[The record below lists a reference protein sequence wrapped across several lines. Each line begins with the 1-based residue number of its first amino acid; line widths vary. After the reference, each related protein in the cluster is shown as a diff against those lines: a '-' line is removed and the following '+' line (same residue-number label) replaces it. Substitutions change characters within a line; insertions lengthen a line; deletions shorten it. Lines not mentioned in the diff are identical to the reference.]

1 MQAFKAATLLAISL
15 ISTPLLAEVKVQG
28 EVEYGIFQSQV
39 QDFEP
44 GQRVLTN
51 QQQAIETTQ
60 VIPAKLGTKF
70 GLRYQLAGKRKG
82 DQPLTLLYLTP
93 GVVTPD
99 GLRHDK
105 FVVQQEMAEAAEAAE
120 AAVADV
126 MAYEFSEYHEVVP
139 GEWHFLVFQG
149 DRKLVEQ
156 RFEVR

>member
-1 MQAFKAATLLAISL
+1 MQAFKVFTLMAISL
-15 ISTPLLAEVKVQG
+15 VSTPLLAEVQVQG

-39 QDFEP
+39 KDFEP

-51 QQQAIETTQ
+51 QQQKIEATQ
-60 VIPAKLGTKF
+60 VIPAQLGTKF

-99 GLRHDK
+99 GQRHDK
-105 FVVQQEMAEAAEAAE
+105 FVVQQEMAEAA
-120 AAVADV
+120 VADV
-126 MAYEFSEYHEVVP
+126 MAYEFSEHYEVVP
-139 GEWHFLVFQG
+139 GEWRFLVFQG

-156 RFEVR
+156 SFMVR

>member
-1 MQAFKAATLLAISL
+1 MQAFKVATLLAISL

-105 FVVQQEMAEAAEAAE
+105 FVVQQEMAEAA
-120 AAVADV
+120 VADV
-126 MAYEFSEYHEVVP
+126 MAFEFSEYHEVVP

>member
-51 QQQAIETTQ
+51 QQQAIETTR

-99 GLRHDK
+99 GQRHDK
-105 FVVQQEMAEAAEAAE
+105 FVVQQEMAE